1 MLLGTFCLISSF
13 MNLSIEANREKGKKN
28 YLRGV
33 GQISV
38 VAVMSR
44 LHECVFSQKRILLDA
59 FSFIIHKQPKT
70 PMKTGGF

>member
-33 GQISV
+33 GQTSV

-44 LHECVFSQKRILLDA
+44 LHECVFPQKRILFDA
-59 FSFIIHKQPKT
+59 FSFIVHKQPKRR
-70 PMKTGGF
+70 